1 MSPIDLWY
9 EMAGNLKWVLLSIV
23 VVLALFGFA
32 TSWGGGSS
40 GVSAKASHI
49 LVNTEAEIDDLYNQL
64 SQTADGSPEQ
74 FKLFAE
80 LAKKHSKCPSGAR
93 GGGALGTF
101 GRGQMVPEFDRV
113 VFEEAVG
120 KIHKVKTQFGWHLV
134 LTTERTEPEDKKD
147 L

>member
-1 MSPIDLWY
+1 MNPSDVWA
-9 EMAGNLKWVLLSIV
+9 EMAGNVKWVLLSIF
-23 VVLALFGFA
+23 VVLAMFGLV
-32 TSWGGGSS
+32 TSWGGGGG

-49 LVNTEAEIDDLYNQL
+49 LVNTESEIDDLFTQL
-64 SQTADGSPEQ
+64 SATADGSPEQ
-74 FKLFAE
+74 FALFAE
-80 LAKKHSKCPSGAR
+80 LAKKHSKCPSGSR

-134 LTTERTEPEDKKD
+134 LTTERTEPETKKE

>member
-1 MSPIDLWY
+1 MSPWQVWE
-9 EMAGNLKWVLLSIV
+9 EMAGNLKWVVLSVLV
-23 VVLALFGFA
+23 VFALFGMV
-32 TSWGGGSS
+32 TSWGGGGG

-49 LVNTEAEIDDLYNQL
+49 LVNTEAEIDDLFTQL
-64 SQTADGSPEQ
+64 SATADGSPEQ
-74 FKLFAE
+74 FKLFAD

-93 GGGALGTF
+93 GGGALGSF

-113 VFEEAVG
+113 VFEDDVG

-134 LTTERTEPEDKKD
+134 LTTERTDPEEKKD